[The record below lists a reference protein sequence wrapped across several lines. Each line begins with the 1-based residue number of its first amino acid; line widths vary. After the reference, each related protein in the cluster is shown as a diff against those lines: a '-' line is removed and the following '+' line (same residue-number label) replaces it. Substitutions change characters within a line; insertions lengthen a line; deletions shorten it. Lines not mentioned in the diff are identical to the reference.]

1 MTAYCGH
8 GVMND
13 ILIAGQP
20 VWQRGDS
27 DRRSDNEKCGVDV
40 SI

>member
-1 MTAYCGH
+1 
-8 GVMND
+8 MND

-27 DRRSDNEKCGVDV
+27 DRSSDNEKCGVDV